1 MSSLEFFLSF
11 NALQKDDIR
20 WYILHFSCIL
30 FLNLISYLYIGV
42 RFFKLACYSKLT
54 FEWLPMLNP
63 YKWPFSLFTE
73 ITTPYF
79 KFWSTIF
86 PALRFQ
92 NSSLE
97 ISAIVALET
106 LNSLI
111 YFFVR
116 AGNSLVHILQDLERA
131 SSTTI

>member
-1 MSSLEFFLSF
+1 
-11 NALQKDDIR
+11 
-20 WYILHFSCIL
+20 
-30 FLNLISYLYIGV
+30 
-42 RFFKLACYSKLT
+42 
-54 FEWLPMLNP
+54 MLNP

-73 ITTPYF
+73 ITAPYF

-86 PALRFQ
+86 PTLRFQ

-116 AGNSLVHILQDLERA
+116 AGNSLVHILQDLEKA
-131 SSTTI
+131 SVTMI

>member
-1 MSSLEFFLSF
+1 MSSLESLHDLNPFLK
-11 NALQKDDIR
+11 NDITCA
-20 WYILHFSCIL
+20 ILHIFCVIA
-30 FLNLISYLYIGV
+30 LNLISYLYIGV

-63 YKWPFSLFTE
+63 YKWPFSIFTE

-116 AGNSLVHILQDLERA
+116 AGNSLIQILEELERTSA
-131 SSTTI
+131 ITM